1 MIHKLRFCSAFFVKP
16 ILGMMI
22 KRIADIDEYYKESLK
37 SAIAING
44 QNR

>member
-16 ILGMMI
+16 ILGMTI

-37 SAIAING
+37 AANSD
-44 QNR
+44 QWTK